1 MAERVERLTPLVADE
16 EGLAETL
23 AGLQE
28 DASFRMI
35 GDMPIKPLLGLLGWG
50 TEATQKETGADPAD
64 ILTG

>member
-1 MAERVERLTPLVADE
+1 
-16 EGLAETL
+16 
-23 AGLQE
+23 
-28 DASFRMI
+28 MI